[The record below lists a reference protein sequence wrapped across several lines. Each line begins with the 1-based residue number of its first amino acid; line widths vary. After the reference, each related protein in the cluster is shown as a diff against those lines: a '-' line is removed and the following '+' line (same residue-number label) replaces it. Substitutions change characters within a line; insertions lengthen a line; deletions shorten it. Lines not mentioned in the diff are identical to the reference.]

1 MISRTIIVI
10 SNEIPGVEGSH
21 SPNEQDPR
29 YNEDGFRAKY
39 YPKNHC

>member
-1 MISRTIIVI
+1 MISRTKIVI